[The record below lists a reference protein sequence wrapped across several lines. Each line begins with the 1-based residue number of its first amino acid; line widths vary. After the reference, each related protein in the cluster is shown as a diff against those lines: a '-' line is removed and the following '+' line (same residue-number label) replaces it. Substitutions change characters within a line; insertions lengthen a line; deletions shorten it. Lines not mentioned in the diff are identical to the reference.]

1 MSAHSKV
8 DLFVHFV
15 WSTAGRRKVLLPQF
29 NRGGARG
36 GGYIRRQREHH
47 ARAGILAHHE

>member
-15 WSTAGRRKVLLPQF
+15 WSTAGRRKILLPEF
-29 NRGGARG
+29 IEAVHAAAGWPFPTRSAG
-36 GGYIRRQREHH
+36 H
-47 ARAGILAHHE
+47 ARR